1 MQFYHTLTKQYIC
14 NYTLLPSPCTLS
26 QVVTRSQLYEWDSTY
41 SPITLAPNNH
51 HHHPT
56 LNINITLTSGS
67 ELPYKALLDENWKCF
82 TSLFSLT
89 LSMFLIF
96 PFYDL
101 RWTAEMSKATKR
113 KHVTKEVL
121 DEFILPT
128 ENQQVVRVSIG
139 LVSIKQNVNNTY
151 QFCMD

>member
-1 MQFYHTLTKQYIC
+1 MKIE
-14 NYTLLPSPCTLS
+14 NASPVCSAFHL
-26 QVVTRSQLYEWDSTY
+26 W
-41 SPITLAPNNH
+41 
-51 HHHPT
+51 
-56 LNINITLTSGS
+56 
-67 ELPYKALLDENWKCF
+67 
-82 TSLFSLT
+82 
-89 LSMFLIF
+89 
-96 PFYDL
+96 FYDL